1 MEAPRSW
8 PERRRWSSAIAQ
20 FPVVCF
26 TLTLLTDVAYWR
38 TADLMWLNFSC
49 WLLLAGVVTAGVAG
63 AVAILESLLGV
74 ARPSWAVAM
83 GSVAVFV
90 LAVLNNIVHAGDGW
104 TAVVPWGLTLS
115 VATVV
120 LIVATSMVRRRS
132 GNSADRER
140 A

>member
-1 MEAPRSW
+1 M
-8 PERRRWSSAIAQ
+8 
-20 FPVVCF
+20 CF

-49 WLLLAGVVTAGVAG
+49 WLLLAGVVTGAVAG
-63 AVAILESLLGV
+63 AVAILEFLLGA
-74 ARPSWAVAM
+74 ARPRWAVAM
-83 GSVAVFV
+83 GSAGVFV

-104 TAVVPWGLTLS
+104 TAVVPWGLALS
-115 VATVV
+115 GVTVV
-120 LIVATSMVRRRS
+120 LIVATSVLRSRS